1 MDPTVAP
8 MTTAVDPHALEET
21 ERWFLRRGIPHFIE
35 EYRAD
40 EDVFTRAAPVL
51 ILVFLVEVAGA
62 ANLDWRWWQNLAAVA
77 GGMVVAVG
85 SWAVVNRLRH
95 RRALQA
101 PDQVGW
107 WELSVFVLVPPL
119 LPLLFGGQ
127 VGAAV
132 VTLLGNLA
140 VLAAIYVVAGY
151 GLIPMTRWALGRT
164 VQQLGAV
171 LGLFGRAM
179 PLLLLFSVALFIN
192 AEVWA
197 VAAALDRALL
207 AVTSAFFVLLGLGF
221 LLLRLPGEVR
231 AIDHDLTSA
240 ELVEA
245 CARSPLAD
253 VAPDV
258 AYDLAEVDSTLS
270 RRQSGNVLLVLL
282 FSQAV
287 QVVLVTLAL
296 GAFFFVFGLL
306 AIRPEV
312 VASWVGGTTAPEA
325 LSSWTWFDR
334 QFVVTVPLVHVSV
347 LIAVLG
353 GFYFTV
359 YVITDATY
367 RQEFFTEVVGEV
379 RQSLAVRKVY
389 LALRLGGGGGPGG

>member
-1 MDPTVAP
+1 MDSTNALPASP
-8 MTTAVDPHALEET
+8 VDLHVLEET

-35 EYRAD
+35 DYRAD
-40 EDVFTRAAPVL
+40 EDVFTRAAPIL
-51 ILVFLVEVAGA
+51 MLVFLAEVAGA
-62 ANLDWRWWQNLAAVA
+62 INLDWRWWQNLAAVV
-77 GGMVVAVG
+77 GGMIVAFG
-85 SWAVVNRLRH
+85 SWAMANRLRH
-95 RRALQA
+95 RRPLQA

-127 VGAAV
+127 VGAAAI
-132 VTLLGNLA
+132 TLLGNLV
-140 VLAAIYVVAGY
+140 VLAVIYVVTSY

-164 VQQLGAV
+164 IQQLGAV

-192 AEVWA
+192 AELWA
-197 VAAALDRALL
+197 VAGALDRALL
-207 AVTSAFFVLLGLGF
+207 VVTGGFFVLLGLGF
-221 LLLRLPGEVR
+221 LLLRLPGEVQS
-231 AIDHDLTSA
+231 IDHDLTSD
-240 ELVEA
+240 ELVDA
-245 CARSPLAD
+245 CARSPLAEA
-253 VAPDV
+253 VTTA
-258 AYDLAEVDSTLS
+258 DLSDLSAVDTTLS

-287 QVVLVTLAL
+287 QVVLVTMAI

-312 VASWVGGTTAPEA
+312 VATWVGGVGTPEA
-325 LSSWTWFDR
+325 LTSWTWFDR
-334 QFVVTVPLVHVSV
+334 EFVVTVPLVHVSV

-389 LALRLGGGGGPGG
+389 LALRAGSGAER